1 MGAGTR
7 RLFGKASVTRQ
18 LQRTLTGWR
27 ITWRILRRFTP
38 SLLVFTPSML
48 SNDHSALR
56 LSKSRF
62 MAGVQCLKRLYFQ
75 VHHPELAAQ
84 PDETALASLRQGQE
98 VGELAREAF
107 PGGVLVNADKLNLPE
122 AVERTSQLVADGE
135 VKTIFEGTFKQDDI
149 VVRTDILAR
158 KPRGGWRLVE
168 VKASTDIKAHHP
180 SDVAIQQY
188 VLNASL
194 LEIEP
199 SLMHVNR
206 GYVYDGREYDL
217 EMLFTIRDMGSEV
230 EKLQAK
236 LPEMIRQQRVV
247 LSRPDPPEIA
257 PGRHCEDPIRCE
269 FYDHCN
275 PELPDDHVQL
285 LPAIS
290 ATRLNQLAAR
300 GITSIHEI
308 PADFPL
314 STRQR
319 RACHCVQTAA
329 PWFDEGLKEAIGQ
342 LEYPLRFMD
351 FETVN
356 PALPRF
362 PGMRPYD
369 PIPFQWSVHTRET
382 ADGPP
387 EHHEFLAEDESD
399 PRLLFLNSL
408 LGIIGRDG
416 HIVVYNRTFESQR
429 LEELARWIP
438 EYAGRIGQIQAR
450 LWDLLE
456 AVKKNV
462 YHPRFRGSFSLKRVL
477 PALIPEL
484 TYDRMCV
491 ADGEEAG
498 LAWEKMIRGQ
508 VSEQEKARLR
518 KALLDYCSLDTL
530 AMVRL
535 LDYLTNAATTGT

>member
-1 MGAGTR
+1 MEWYAAHKSLRGIPPHPR
-7 RLFGKASVTRQ
+7 FNHLSMPFNDYSV
-18 LQRTLTGWR
+18 
-27 ITWRILRRFTP
+27 I
-38 SLLVFTPSML
+38 
-48 SNDHSALR
+48 R

-84 PDETALASLRQGQE
+84 PDESTLATLRQGQE

-107 PGGVLVNADKLNLPE
+107 PGGVLVDADRLNLPE

-168 VKASTDIKAHHP
+168 VKASTDVKEHHAY
-180 SDVAIQQY
+180 DVGVQQY

-194 LEIEP
+194 RELEP
-199 SLMHVNR
+199 CLMHVNR

-217 EMLFTIRDMGSEV
+217 ETLFTIRDMGPEV
-230 EKLQAK
+230 GKLQAK
-236 LPEMIRQQRVV
+236 LPEMIRQQRLV

-269 FYDHCN
+269 FYDRCN
-275 PELPDDHVQL
+275 PELPDDHIQV

-290 ATRLNQLAAR
+290 ATRLNQLTAR

-314 STRQR
+314 NARQR
-319 RACHCVQTAA
+319 RACYCVQTGAL
-329 PWFDEGLKEAIGQ
+329 WFAEGLKEAIGQ
-342 LEYPLRFMD
+342 LEYPLHFMD
-351 FETVN
+351 FETAN

-362 PGMRPYD
+362 AGMRPYD

-399 PRLLFLNSL
+399 PRLLFLTSL
-408 LGIIGRDG
+408 LGITGRDG

-429 LEELARWIP
+429 LEELARWFP

-477 PALIPEL
+477 PALIPDL
-484 TYDRMCV
+484 TYDGMCV

-518 KALLDYCSLDTL
+518 KALLGYCSLDTL

-535 LDYLTNAATTGT
+535 LDYLTNAATTGA